1 MFVLGVDPGVSRC
14 GYGCVSSDGGRL
26 RPVAVGVLSDQPG
39 LRARLDET
47 EERLAALRRSMLET
61 YGAWGRAM
69 DDLENLW
76 AVVGYRRELSPMAA

>member
-1 MFVLGVDPGVSRC
+1 MNSVDQVLRDEMNRLLDRIAGGSSAEGLVD
-14 GYGCVSSDGGRL
+14 
-26 RPVAVGVLSDQPG
+26 VLSDQPG

-47 EERLAALRRSMLET
+47 EERLATLRRSMLET

-76 AVVGYRRELSPMAA
+76 AVVGYRRELIPIAA